1 MNSFTNYLPIG
12 LLVLAAACGGGDS
25 SIEAKQK
32 SLASLK
38 KQALDLNAQ
47 IVALEK
53 EVEKAGGASAA
64 KAILVGIDT
73 IQTETFTHYIELQGK
88 VESESVSYITP
99 RAGGGQ
105 VKAIYIKR
113 GDRVKRGQLILQLD
127 NTLIK
132 QSAAAATQNIETL
145 KSQAALAKSVYEKQK
160 NLWEQNIGSEI
171 QLMTAKTNADA
182 MSSQLKAAMEQLGMV
197 KDQLAFTSIYSD
209 VDGVAEEVNVKVVNT
224 TKLKLTAE
232 VPENYAG
239 KVKVGTELTLTFPDI
254 QKTINNKVNVLG
266 NVIDPLNRSF
276 YIESKLPVDN
286 SFRPNLLAQVKIKD
300 YEKKDAISIP
310 VNLLQNDEKG
320 KFVYV
325 AVMEAG
331 KMFARKKMISTGE
344 FYGNNIEKW
353 SCHNVPQHSR
363 DKFFEGKDNRPNTVF
378 KNIKSLNETVY
389 ADGEIYYSN
398 WPHIISQEGNQKCFL
413 DTKWANPFE
422 QTWMSHM
429 YSLTK
434 ENILNPA
441 ILLASPITHNRI
453 YHYDA
458 CERKE
463 N

>member
-1 MNSFTNYLPIG
+1 MKSFTTYLSIG
-12 LLVLAAACGGGDS
+12 LLVLAAACGGGDNT
-25 SIEAKQK
+25 IEAKQK

-38 KQALDLNAQ
+38 KQALELNAQ

-105 VKAIYIKR
+105 VRAIYIKR

-182 MSSQLKAAMEQLGMV
+182 MASQLKAAMEQLGMV

-209 VDGVAEEVNVKVVNT
+209 VDGVAEEVNVKVGELFMGPGQIKIVNT
-224 TKLKLTAE
+224 TKLKLTAQ
-232 VPENYAG
+232 VPENYAV

-254 QKTINNKVNVLG
+254 QKTISNKVNVLG

-286 SFRPNLLAQVKIKD
+286 NFRPNLLAQVKIKD

-325 AVMEAG
+325 AVMEGG
-331 KMFARKKMISTGE
+331 KLFTRKKMVSTGE
-344 FYGNNIEKW
+344 FYGNNIEVL
-353 SCHNVPQHSR
+353 SGLAAGDILIS
-363 DKFFEGKDNRPNTVF
+363 EGYQSIYDGQLITTS
-378 KNIKSLNETVY
+378 IK
-389 ADGEIYYSN
+389 
-398 WPHIISQEGNQKCFL
+398 
-413 DTKWANPFE
+413 
-422 QTWMSHM
+422 
-429 YSLTK
+429 
-434 ENILNPA
+434 
-441 ILLASPITHNRI
+441 
-453 YHYDA
+453 
-458 CERKE
+458 
-463 N
+463 

>member
-1 MNSFTNYLPIG
+1 MKSFTTYLSIG
-12 LLVLAAACGGGDS
+12 LLVLTSACGGGDNT
-25 SIEAKQK
+25 IEAKQK

-64 KAILVGIDT
+64 KAILVATDT
-73 IQTETFTHYIELQGK
+73 IKAETFTHYIELQGK

-105 VKAIYIKR
+105 VRAIYIKR

-127 NTLIK
+127 NSMIK

-145 KSQAALAKSVYEKQK
+145 KSQAALAKAVYEKQK

-182 MSSQLKAAMEQLGMV
+182 LASQLRAANEQLGMV

-209 VDGVAEEVNVKVVNT
+209 VDGVAEEVNVKVGELFMGPGQIKIVNT

-276 YIESKLPVDN
+276 YIESKLPIDN
-286 SFRPNLLAQVKIKD
+286 NFRPNLLAQVKIKD
-300 YEKKDAISIP
+300 YEKQNAISIP
-310 VNLLQNDEKG
+310 VNLLQTDEKG

-331 KMFARKKMISTGE
+331 KMIARKKMVLTGE
-344 FYGNNIEKW
+344 FYSNNIEVL
-353 SCHNVPQHSR
+353 SGLAAGDILVS
-363 DKFFEGKDNRPNTVF
+363 EGYQSIYDGQLISTS
-378 KNIKSLNETVY
+378 IK
-389 ADGEIYYSN
+389 
-398 WPHIISQEGNQKCFL
+398 
-413 DTKWANPFE
+413 
-422 QTWMSHM
+422 
-429 YSLTK
+429 
-434 ENILNPA
+434 
-441 ILLASPITHNRI
+441 
-453 YHYDA
+453 
-458 CERKE
+458 
-463 N
+463 

>member
-1 MNSFTNYLPIG
+1 MKSFTTYLSIG
-12 LLVLAAACGGGDS
+12 LLVLAAACGGGDNT
-25 SIEAKQK
+25 IEAKQK
-32 SLASLK
+32 TLAGLK
-38 KQALDLNAQ
+38 KQALELNAQ

-53 EVEKAGGASAA
+53 DVEKAGGASAA
-64 KAILVGIDT
+64 KAILVAIDT

-105 VKAIYIKR
+105 VRAIYIKR
-113 GDRVKRGQLILQLD
+113 GDRVKKGQLILQLD
-127 NTLIK
+127 NSLIK

-182 MSSQLKAAMEQLGMV
+182 MASQLKAAYEQLGMV
-197 KDQLAFTSIYSD
+197 RDQLAFTSIYSD
-209 VDGVAEEVNVKVVNT
+209 VDGVAEEVNVKVGELFMGPGQIKIVNT
-224 TKLKLTAE
+224 TKLKLTAQ

-286 SFRPNLLAQVKIKD
+286 NFRPNLLAQVKIKD
-300 YEKKDAISIP
+300 YEKKNAISIP

-325 AVMEAG
+325 AVVEAG
-331 KMFARKKMISTGE
+331 KMFARKKMVATGE
-344 FYGNNIEKW
+344 FYGNNIEVL
-353 SCHNVPQHSR
+353 SGIAAGDILIS
-363 DKFFEGKDNRPNTVF
+363 EGYQSIYDGQLITTS
-378 KNIKSLNETVY
+378 IK
-389 ADGEIYYSN
+389 
-398 WPHIISQEGNQKCFL
+398 
-413 DTKWANPFE
+413 
-422 QTWMSHM
+422 
-429 YSLTK
+429 
-434 ENILNPA
+434 
-441 ILLASPITHNRI
+441 
-453 YHYDA
+453 
-458 CERKE
+458 
-463 N
+463 

>member
-1 MNSFTNYLPIG
+1 MKSFTTYLSIG
-12 LLVLAAACGGGDS
+12 LLVLAAACGGSDNT
-25 SIEAKQK
+25 IEAKQK

-105 VKAIYIKR
+105 VRAIYIKR

-182 MSSQLKAAMEQLGMV
+182 MASQLKAAMEQLGMV

-209 VDGVAEEVNVKVVNT
+209 VDGVAEEVNVKVGELFMGPGQIKIVNT

-239 KVKVGTELTLTFPDI
+239 KIKVGTELTLTFPDI
-254 QKTINNKVNVLG
+254 QKTISNKVNVLG

-286 SFRPNLLAQVKIKD
+286 NFRPNLLAQVKIKD

-325 AVMEAG
+325 AVMEGG
-331 KMFARKKMISTGE
+331 KLFARKKMVSTGE
-344 FYGNNIEKW
+344 FYGNNIEVL
-353 SCHNVPQHSR
+353 SGLAAGDILIS
-363 DKFFEGKDNRPNTVF
+363 EGYQSIYDGQLISTS
-378 KNIKSLNETVY
+378 IK
-389 ADGEIYYSN
+389 
-398 WPHIISQEGNQKCFL
+398 
-413 DTKWANPFE
+413 
-422 QTWMSHM
+422 
-429 YSLTK
+429 
-434 ENILNPA
+434 
-441 ILLASPITHNRI
+441 
-453 YHYDA
+453 
-458 CERKE
+458 
-463 N
+463 